1 MAYSVTFEKLIAF
14 LRMHLTFACCWPLP
28 PTATKLQIIYDKF
41 FRLFNSLHAMLIICT
56 VAYRIITQYD
66 NTLVLI
72 QLSCVLGTLCEIPV
86 QIYLFTREYDRLQNI
101 ILKME
106 NFNKHANPI
115 ERDVIQEYINKHI
128 AIYGITLILMTV
140 TVVALILVPLVLAQP
155 VLELE
160 YPFSIDYQPM
170 RGIIYLHQSFAL
182 YQVYAQVCATVFL
195 ALLLW
200 FPTARFEIL
209 ANKFRMATE
218 HSDWKACVREHQ
230 ELLKFTKQVTISL
243 SYITLS
249 SLGVSTITQFPMIVK
264 MQYSIV
270 CCSSLSKVFLCTWP
284 ADHLMSM
291 SSYVGDAAYN
301 SLWYEYGT
309 ATQKLMLYTLFRSQR
324 PVIVSVPG
332 LVAALSLQHY
342 ASYVSMAF
350 SYLTSF
356 RAILS
361 NDMD

>member
-128 AIYGITLILMTV
+128 AIY
-140 TVVALILVPLVLAQP
+140 
-155 VLELE
+155 
-160 YPFSIDYQPM
+160 
-170 RGIIYLHQSFAL
+170 
-182 YQVYAQVCATVFL
+182 VYAQVCATVFL

-249 SLGVSTITQFPMIVK
+249 SLGVSTITVVFSGLTFLGQFPMIVK